1 MAILVI
7 MIFLM
12 GLLALIFD
20 YFDVFVNIAPW
31 WSIGVMAIAYI
42 MLTRISEKEK
52 AAEKEKL
59 VEQIQ
64 EFHALFKF

>member
-1 MAILVI
+1 MAVLVI

-20 YFDVFVNIAPW
+20 YFHVFVSIAPW
-31 WSIGVMAIAYI
+31 WAIGVMAIAYT
-42 MLTRISEKEK
+42 MLTRIWEKEK
-52 AAEKEKL
+52 EAEKEKL

-64 EFHALFKF
+64 EFQALFKF